1 MTPRA
6 ARDSED
12 VAFLATYD
20 PAAFDPIAVTV
31 DVVIL
36 GIVEDALRVL
46 LVDRLEPPE
55 KGIAAL
61 PGGFV
66 RVDESPEAAAER
78 VLADKA
84 GLSGIFL
91 EQLFTFGAPKRDPR
105 MRVLSVAHYALVDSE
120 RFANAARRAGTSLVP
135 VATVAKRR
143 LAFDHAAIVAAA
155 VRRIRGKLD
164 YAPIGYELLPHAFTL
179 FDLQR
184 VHECV
189 GGKPVNKDSFRRRML
204 ASGLLVATGEV
215 QDDVGHRPAALYRYA
230 RPRPAATRRAAEE
243 R

>member
-61 PGGFV
+61 P
-66 RVDESPEAAAER
+66 
-78 VLADKA
+78 
-84 GLSGIFL
+84 
-91 EQLFTFGAPKRDPR
+91 
-105 MRVLSVAHYALVDSE
+105 E